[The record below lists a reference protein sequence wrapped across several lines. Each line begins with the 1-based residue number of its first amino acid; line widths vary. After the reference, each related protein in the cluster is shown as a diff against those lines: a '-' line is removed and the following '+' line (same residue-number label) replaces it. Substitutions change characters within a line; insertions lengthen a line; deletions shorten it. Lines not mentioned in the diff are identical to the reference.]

1 MLQGLNEA
9 FNKAKREEQENELI
23 LESVLNAE
31 EEYLDPEDEDDLD
44 AEIDVD
50 SIPPEVMNK
59 VDSAL
64 DKIIGDGIDDETID
78 EMLDD
83 DSEENEIN
91 VVITEACKGPWY
103 DDEKIGHPNKDI
115 RDGVK
120 DQPRFM
126 SDEGLDLSCEMMEDL
141 ENM

>member
-9 FNKAKREEQENELI
+9 FNSAKREEKDGRFI
-23 LESVLNAE
+23 LESVLSAE
-31 EEYLDPEDEDDLD
+31 EEYLDPEEEEIDD
-44 AEIDVD
+44 AIDVD
-50 SIPPEVMNK
+50 SIPPEVMSK

-64 DKIIGDGIDDETID
+64 DKIIGDGIDDEEID

-83 DSEENEIN
+83 DSEDNEIN

-103 DDEKIGHPNKDI
+103 DDEKIGHPNKAD

-120 DQPRFM
+120 EQPRFM

-141 ENM
+141 ETL

>member
-23 LESVLNAE
+23 LESVLSAE
-31 EEYLDPEDEDDLD
+31 EEYLDPEDDDLD

-50 SIPPEVMNK
+50 SIPPEVMSK
-59 VDSAL
+59 VDTAL

-83 DSEENEIN
+83 DSEDNEIN

-141 ENM
+141 ENL